1 MTWRHWAFL
10 TVLCCA
16 AFLGSLFAQTT
27 NASISGRVADQ
38 SGAAVRDVK
47 IAATN
52 IATNTTSITATNATG
67 FYNLVGLIPGT
78 YRVTV
83 DKEGF
88 AQIVKPE
95 VVLRVQDNAGMN
107 FALQVGSVTQS
118 ITVEGGAPLVNT
130 QDAAVSTV
138 IDRNFAANLPM
149 NGRSFQSL
157 IQLTPGVVAVP
168 TGSDEGQFS
177 VNGQRSSSNY
187 WSVDGVSANIGVSAT
202 NSPGSGLGG
211 ALSSFSAQGGTNSLV
226 SVDDMEEFRIQTS
239 TFAPEFGRTP
249 GAQIFISTRSGTNQ
263 FHGTAFDYVRND
275 FLDANDWFANS
286 VGLAK
291 PRERQNDFGGT
302 FAGPLRKDR
311 SFFFF
316 SFEGLRLQLP
326 QTTLTTVPCDSTCQV
341 FGNARALAV
350 QGIQPFLN
358 AFPLPNGQEVFT
370 PCIPNQIG
378 CPTSGRQSTGT
389 AEFNQS
395 YSNPAT
401 LNAAS
406 IRIDHKVG
414 QQLMLFGRY
423 DYSPSEITTRGANST
438 PLSVVAPIRITT
450 QTATVGAS
458 LMASSKIANDLRVNY
473 SRTNSSSNSF
483 IDDFGGAAPLTIPV
497 VPNAFSANNSLSV
510 FFLVPLKEGRQ
521 LIIGRQS
528 ENLQR
533 QVNVVDGLSIQKGL
547 HSLKFGADY
556 RRLSPTVNPPLY
568 LQEAI
573 FGSMASAQGGNLLF
587 GSVESSRSSTFLF
600 RNLGAY
606 AQDTW
611 HASPQ
616 LTLTY
621 GFRWDIDVAPP
632 AVGGLDFPG
641 VTGFSSDNL
650 SNLALAPVG
659 ASPFSTTFG
668 NISPRFGIAYALSR
682 KTDWQTVIR
691 GGFGVFYDLVSPAI
705 GTLISS
711 VNYPF
716 GSSKVLIG
724 GAFPLDSQSATPPP
738 IEPPNAANGGTLAAL
753 DPHIKLP
760 YTLQWNVALEQG
772 LGPKQTISATYIGSS
787 GRRLLQT
794 EHIFAPNANLADAEL
809 VGNTGASNYNALQ
822 VQFRRDIS
830 HGLQAL
836 ASYTWSHS
844 IDDGSATAAFSDSNT
859 FVPNLGASANR
870 GASDFDE
877 RHSFSVGTTYNIP
890 TPKFTRFPSLVL
902 RDWSVQNIVTAFSAP
917 PVDIFY
923 DNFSFGG
930 LFNSVAHVHPDIVP
944 GQPFYLTGSQC
955 VSAFGMS
962 CSGGKG
968 LNPAAFMPPPL
979 DANTGNPIRQGDLG
993 RNALRGLGAFQWDLA
1008 VHRDFPI
1015 RESLKLQF
1023 RAEMF
1028 NVLNHPNFGPPVGDI
1043 GSPGSLNP
1051 QFGHS
1056 QFMLGQSLSGA
1067 GQFGNVGNGSFS
1079 PLYQI
1084 GGPRSIQL
1092 ALKLMF

>member
-358 AFPLPNGQEVFT
+358 AFPLPNGQE
-370 PCIPNQIG
+370 
-378 CPTSGRQSTGT
+378 
-389 AEFNQS
+389 
-395 YSNPAT
+395 
-401 LNAAS
+401 
-406 IRIDHKVG
+406 
-414 QQLMLFGRY
+414 
-423 DYSPSEITTRGANST
+423 
-438 PLSVVAPIRITT
+438 
-450 QTATVGAS
+450 
-458 LMASSKIANDLRVNY
+458 
-473 SRTNSSSNSF
+473 
-483 IDDFGGAAPLTIPV
+483 
-497 VPNAFSANNSLSV
+497 
-510 FFLVPLKEGRQ
+510 
-521 LIIGRQS
+521 
-528 ENLQR
+528 
-533 QVNVVDGLSIQKGL
+533 
-547 HSLKFGADY
+547 
-556 RRLSPTVNPPLY
+556 
-568 LQEAI
+568 
-573 FGSMASAQGGNLLF
+573 
-587 GSVESSRSSTFLF
+587 
-600 RNLGAY
+600 
-606 AQDTW
+606 
-611 HASPQ
+611 
-616 LTLTY
+616 
-621 GFRWDIDVAPP
+621 
-632 AVGGLDFPG
+632 
-641 VTGFSSDNL
+641 
-650 SNLALAPVG
+650 
-659 ASPFSTTFG
+659 
-668 NISPRFGIAYALSR
+668 
-682 KTDWQTVIR
+682 
-691 GGFGVFYDLVSPAI
+691 
-705 GTLISS
+705 
-711 VNYPF
+711 
-716 GSSKVLIG
+716 
-724 GAFPLDSQSATPPP
+724 
-738 IEPPNAANGGTLAAL
+738 
-753 DPHIKLP
+753 
-760 YTLQWNVALEQG
+760 
-772 LGPKQTISATYIGSS
+772 
-787 GRRLLQT
+787 
-794 EHIFAPNANLADAEL
+794 
-809 VGNTGASNYNALQ
+809 
-822 VQFRRDIS
+822 
-830 HGLQAL
+830 
-836 ASYTWSHS
+836 
-844 IDDGSATAAFSDSNT
+844 
-859 FVPNLGASANR
+859 
-870 GASDFDE
+870 
-877 RHSFSVGTTYNIP
+877 
-890 TPKFTRFPSLVL
+890 
-902 RDWSVQNIVTAFSAP
+902 
-917 PVDIFY
+917 
-923 DNFSFGG
+923 
-930 LFNSVAHVHPDIVP
+930 
-944 GQPFYLTGSQC
+944 
-955 VSAFGMS
+955 
-962 CSGGKG
+962 
-968 LNPAAFMPPPL
+968 
-979 DANTGNPIRQGDLG
+979 
-993 RNALRGLGAFQWDLA
+993 
-1008 VHRDFPI
+1008 
-1015 RESLKLQF
+1015 
-1023 RAEMF
+1023 
-1028 NVLNHPNFGPPVGDI
+1028 
-1043 GSPGSLNP
+1043 
-1051 QFGHS
+1051 
-1056 QFMLGQSLSGA
+1056 
-1067 GQFGNVGNGSFS
+1067 
-1079 PLYQI
+1079 
-1084 GGPRSIQL
+1084 
-1092 ALKLMF
+1092 